1 MKHLLEIA
9 CGHKDTKAEC
19 LCRCWSERD
28 KFSLQV
34 LDWITLGQQA
44 TCRNYDFAMVIFI
57 TSCALFFF
65 GLQLM
70 FQYTQLRCIS
80 PLLKQ
85 PSLPVCIP
93 VIKLRQSQ
101 YRDLL
106 VRCDGSKCSWRAST
120 GSPIHPIHT
129 ICILYVGLG
138 CNTSIILCTSLSS
151 QPAAS
156 RMVLPEPSIFTS
168 GHLGRSRNQPLG
180 AK

>member
-1 MKHLLEIA
+1 
-9 CGHKDTKAEC
+9 
-19 LCRCWSERD
+19 
-28 KFSLQV
+28 
-34 LDWITLGQQA
+34 
-44 TCRNYDFAMVIFI
+44 
-57 TSCALFFF
+57 
-65 GLQLM
+65 M
-70 FQYTQLRCIS
+70 FQYTCIQLRCKS
-80 PLLKQ
+80 RLLKQ

-168 GHLGRSRNQPLG
+168 GHLGRSRNQPLETNKFIFLTLSEKKQVCLDARAYFRSLLVDRTG
-180 AK
+180 LINCDTQGLTW